1 MSTVTITGRIATVDL
16 DRGETVTVERTERI
30 DRLIEKGYVAISGD
44 DALVGA
50 AYPAETSEAV
60 DEAQG
65 APADTADEDDAPAR
79 SASRAQWADFLLGL
93 GYDVSDDQTRAD
105 LIEVWDGTRR

>member
-1 MSTVTITGRIATVDL
+1 MSNAVTITGRIATTYL

-50 AYPAETSEAV
+50 AYPAET
-60 DEAQG
+60 DEAAHG
-65 APADTADEDDAPAR
+65 DDRGPEPAEEDEAPAR
-79 SASRAQWADFLLGL
+79 NASRAEWAEFLTGQ
-93 GYDVSDDQTRAD
+93 GVEVDDDTTRD
-105 LIEVWDGTRR
+105 EMVELWHGSQR

>member
-1 MSTVTITGRIATVDL
+1 MSNTVTITGRIATTYL

-44 DALVGA
+44 DTLVGA

-60 DEAQG
+60 LEEASG
-65 APADTADEDDAPAR
+65 SDDALEAPGR
-79 SASRAQWADFLLGL
+79 NASRAEWVAFLTAQGF
-93 GYDVSDDQTRAD
+93 DVTEDQTRDD
-105 LIEVWDGTRR
+105 LVEAWHG

>member
-1 MSTVTITGRIATVDL
+1 MSNTVTIVGRIATTYL

-50 AYPAETSEAV
+50 AYPAETSEAAHG
-60 DEAQG
+60 DDRG
-65 APADTADEDDAPAR
+65 PDDTALEAPGR
-79 SASRAQWADFLLGL
+79 NASRAEWAEFVTAQGF
-93 GYDVSDDQTRAD
+93 DVTEDQTRDD
-105 LIEVWDGTRR
+105 LVEAWHGDLE